1 MSYEESA
8 KILPK
13 DFFTRPMPHMTKKEL
28 KEDMIPMK
36 WPRCVLK
43 GKTKVIVVAGDSK
56 KS

>member
-13 DFFTRPMPHMTKKEL
+13 DFFTRTRPHMTKKES
-28 KEDMIPMK
+28 KEDMIPFK
-36 WPRCVLK
+36 WPRSVLK

-56 KS
+56 K

>member
-13 DFFTRPMPHMTKKEL
+13 DFFTRTRPHMTKKEP
-28 KEDMIPMK
+28 KEDMIPFK
-36 WPRCVLK
+36 WPRSVLK
-43 GKTKVIVVAGDSK
+43 GKNKVIVVAGNSK